1 MVHNLGGE
9 RSLRDNLLGQA
20 LGYTFPLPGRM
31 LLQTK
36 VPMVVVLH
44 CYNLAHKLTTSPKLN
59 GLRITR
65 RDHTHLDSHYLHSAT
80 VNIGK
85 QSKDST
91 SDATEPHGDSA
102 GQ

>member
-1 MVHNLGGE
+1 
-9 RSLRDNLLGQA
+9 
-20 LGYTFPLPGRM
+20 
-31 LLQTK
+31 
-36 VPMVVVLH
+36 MVVVLH

-65 RDHTHLDSHYLHSAT
+65 RDHPHLDSHYLHSAT
-80 VNIGK
+80 VNFGK